1 MHGRMNIKCRKWK
14 DLFDVCMLY
23 YLTVPEIKI
32 FSIQKL
38 KYPTIQNDLNK
49 LWPIHDKI
57 VR

>member
-1 MHGRMNIKCRKWK
+1 MNIKCRKWK

-38 KYPTIQNDLNK
+38 KYPTIQNGLNK